1 MAVAMPSLTLPAFD
15 PHPGQASIL
24 ARAKARNVACMGRRF
39 GKTYLLQDLMVAH
52 PGGAL
57 AGKDGYGR
65 RGLPCA
71 WYAPND
77 AYFSRVFQEITQQYA
92 KVIRKATSQPRP
104 VIEFRNGGRIDF
116 WTLENPLKCGRGNH
130 YARVVVDEA
139 AHARHLE
146 TAWEQT
152 IIWTLADLD
161 GDAWFISTPLGLNY
175 FSDLYRKAE
184 NDPAWVSH
192 TAPSM
197 ANPYLP
203 AGWME
208 DQRATMPELVFA
220 QEVLAQFVT
229 FGAGLIKPDMLVT
242 GTPPRP
248 LPVVLGVDLAISE
261 REGADW
267 TAIVAMARDAHTG
280 TVYLREAERH
290 RCGFHAVL
298 ERIQDAAIRHNPQ
311 VIAIEQVQYQAAVV
325 QELSRTTH
333 LPVRGVRPDRDKL
346 TRFMPLLTR
355 FEQGQVRL
363 DPSGIPAWF
372 REELLSFPEGQH
384 DDGADAASLAFSALA
399 DQTMPTIAT
408 SGQRRASALTS
419 GFR

>member
-1 MAVAMPSLTLPAFD
+1 MGLALSYYGA
-15 PHPGQASIL
+15 PHA
-24 ARAKARNVACMGRRF
+24 
-39 GKTYLLQDLMVAH
+39 
-52 PGGAL
+52 PGGIA
-57 AGKDGYGR
+57 AGYDVGWFAPTYKLLDEAWRSAKQFLGPVATRVDGSYHR
-65 RGLPCA
+65 IEV
-71 WYAPND
+71 D
-77 AYFSRVFQEITQQYA
+77 
-92 KVIRKATSQPRP
+92 KAA
-104 VIEFRNGGRIDF
+104 IDF
-116 WTLENPLKCGRGNH
+116 WNISDDAGRGRK
-130 YARVVVDEA
+130 YGLVIVDEA
-139 AHARHLE
+139 AIASDLK
-146 TAWEQT
+146 TAWEQG
-152 IIWTLADLD
+152 IRPTLTDYKGA
-161 GDAWFISTPLGLNY
+161 AFFFSTPKGLNFFY
-175 FSDLYRKAE
+175 DLYQESETKDDWSRYTAASL
-184 NDPAWVSH
+184 NNPHLDPEELREAQAS
-192 TAPSM
+192 
-197 ANPYLP
+197 L
-203 AGWME
+203 
-208 DQRATMPELVFA
+208 PELVFA
-220 QEVLAQFVT
+220 QEYLAQFVT
-229 FGAGLIKPDMLVT
+229 FGAGLIKPDMLIT

-267 TAIVAMARDAHTG
+267 TAIVALARDAHTG

-363 DPSGIPAWF
+363 DPAGIPAWF

-384 DDGADAASLAFSALA
+384 DDGADAASLAFSALSS
-399 DQTMPTIAT
+399 QSTPVIAT